1 MFIINHSSVNSI
13 QVIIWMLQC
22 VCYTSGHY
30 YYNYIF
36 LSFFFFPLLDIDL
49 IYLFSLA
56 PKQRVWSL
64 PFINQTVWGSFL
76 FGEALGECERLPVPI
91 TL

>member
-1 MFIINHSSVNSI
+1 MFVILLGTIITI
-13 QVIIWMLQC
+13 TYFYL
-22 VCYTSGHY
+22 
-30 YYNYIF
+30 
-36 LSFFFFPLLDIDL
+36 FFFPLLDIDL

-64 PFINQTVWGSFL
+64 PFINQTVLGSFL